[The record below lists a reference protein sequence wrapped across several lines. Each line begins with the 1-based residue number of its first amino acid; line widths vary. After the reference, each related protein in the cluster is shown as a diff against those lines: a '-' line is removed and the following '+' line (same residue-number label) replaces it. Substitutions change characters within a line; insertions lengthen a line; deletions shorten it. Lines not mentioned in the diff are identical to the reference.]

1 MDSPSSGQG
10 QGQVVNWYH
19 PMNNSTHLPPKS
31 PGYSMFEGSSLFQG
45 GSIFS
50 ERVSF
55 PIRGGGH
62 KRTPSA
68 GYLPQV
74 QPSWLEEI
82 LESADGDVATVKMA
96 SHRRSSS
103 DSAAFSESPYQLD
116 SIVNQ
121 FTAEE
126 EYYAQEAPGQ
136 HILRREISDCNRL
149 DEQQLMPVLAKMGP
163 FQRKPKQGAESAI
176 IRGVSVT
183 NPARPSASGDKTSE
197 RSMKHL
203 PRNSIQ
209 GSANNTVVR
218 EKPRK
223 QNPTN
228 VYAENVSESNS
239 HSEGSND
246 DQRGSLGKYKS
257 EPEVQSTSE
266 GDQSYQGQ
274 PEDVQTSSE
283 QLDLSLD
290 PKKAKRILANR
301 QSAQRSRVRKL
312 QYISELEMSVNALQA
327 EVTTLSQQVGLC
339 DHQRAI
345 LTAENVLLKQKLTS
359 LGQTQRFKEAHHELL
374 KKEVQRLWYQ
384 QRHQRHHQLPPLSPT
399 GYDVQ
404 QQQLPPLS
412 PIGYELQQQQF
423 SKLDLG
429 SQQQHQ
435 QLSPL
440 SPTGY
445 ELQRQRFSKLNLGSQ
460 QQRLPPLSPIP

>member
-1 MDSPSSGQG
+1 
-10 QGQVVNWYH
+10 
-19 PMNNSTHLPPKS
+19 MNNSTHLPPKS

-50 ERVSF
+50 EHVSF

-82 LESADGDVATVKMA
+82 LESADGDVATVKKG

-116 SIVNQ
+116 
-121 FTAEE
+121 T
-126 EYYAQEAPGQ
+126 
-136 HILRREISDCNRL
+136 R
-149 DEQQLMPVLAKMGP
+149 
-163 FQRKPKQGAESAI
+163 
-176 IRGVSVT
+176 T
-183 NPARPSASGDKTSE
+183 SASGDKTSE
-197 RSMKHL
+197 RTMKHL

-228 VYAENVSESNS
+228 IYAENVSESNS

-246 DQRGSLGKYKS
+246 DQRVSLGKYKS
-257 EPEVQSTSE
+257 ELEVQSTSE

-274 PEDVQTSSE
+274 QEDVQTSSE

-290 PKKAKRILANR
+290 PKKAKR

-312 QYISELEMSVNALQA
+312 QYISELEMNVNALQA

-359 LGQTQRFKEAHHELL
+359 LGQTQRFKEAYHEAL

>member
-1 MDSPSSGQG
+1 
-10 QGQVVNWYH
+10 
-19 PMNNSTHLPPKS
+19 MNNSTHLPPKS

-50 ERVSF
+50 EHVSF

-82 LESADGDVATVKMA
+82 LESADGDVATVKKG

-126 EYYAQEAPGQ
+126 EYYAQEAPRQ
-136 HILRREISDCNRL
+136 HILRREISDCNRSAFF
-149 DEQQLMPVLAKMGP
+149 QLTFG
-163 FQRKPKQGAESAI
+163 RC
-176 IRGVSVT
+176 
-183 NPARPSASGDKTSE
+183 TS
-197 RSMKHL
+197 SCK
-203 PRNSIQ
+203 
-209 GSANNTVVR
+209 

-228 VYAENVSESNS
+228 IYAENVSESNS

-246 DQRGSLGKYKS
+246 DQRVSLGKYKS

-274 PEDVQTSSE
+274 QEDVQTSSE

-290 PKKAKRILANR
+290 PKKAKR

-312 QYISELEMSVNALQA
+312 QYISELEMNVNALQA

-359 LGQTQRFKEAHHELL
+359 LGQTQRFKEAYHEAL